1 MTNSTKN
8 TLFNIA
14 FVIVVALIVLRLDN
28 DGNVANYNRGYEEG
42 YEAGY
47 SAALDEYGIK

>member
-1 MTNSTKN
+1 MTDKTKG
-8 TLFNIA
+8 TIFTIV
-14 FVIVVALIVLRLDN
+14 FIIVIALIVFRLDH

>member
-1 MTNSTKN
+1 MTSRTKN
-8 TLFNIA
+8 TLFTIA
-14 FVIVVALIVLRLDN
+14 FIIVVALIVFRLDH

-47 SAALDEYGIK
+47 SAALDEYEIK